1 VSGRGWTRDEAIG
14 IVRMAAESCGGDAV
28 TALEVL
34 LSELSQLNVQLTAV
48 HEYANQKLEN
58 SRTLSRLLKL
68 EQERAAAVRA
78 QLLALTTS
86 S

>member
-1 VSGRGWTRDEAIG
+1 
-14 IVRMAAESCGGDAV
+14 V